1 MAQTRITAGQWRG
14 RIVGTQTGM
23 RIRPTRSMVR
33 ESLFNILGGRVDGAR
48 VLDLYAGAGTLGFE
62 ALSRQAATATF
73 VDRDPAALRLIAATA
88 DRLGCRDR
96 CRLVRGSVI
105 AWARRSGADLVAADL
120 CFIDPPY
127 REEELDRVLEILGSC
142 PPKLVVCEHHAKH
155 RLAARIGALAQL
167 REVRHGLTTL
177 TFLQRATDGAEPAS

>member
-73 VDRDPAALRLIAATA
+73 VDRDPAEEFVDHRFDRRPPAEAIEQLRVRGQRGLALRRSCLARARGR
-88 DRLGCRDR
+88 DDQRRRDR
-96 CRLVRGSVI
+96 G
-105 AWARRSGADLVAADL
+105 ARR
-120 CFIDPPY
+120 
-127 REEELDRVLEILGSC
+127 
-142 PPKLVVCEHHAKH
+142 
-155 RLAARIGALAQL
+155 AR
-167 REVRHGLTTL
+167 
-177 TFLQRATDGAEPAS
+177 PA